1 MKYTVTWKPEAHRR
15 LTELWTDAP
24 DRAAISAATNE
35 IDKRLGSNPLDEGES
50 RDAGRRILLVS
61 PLGVYFTV
69 RDEDRL
75 VMVIVVWRYPRR
87 D

>member
-15 LTELWTDAP
+15 LTKLWTDAL
-24 DRAAISAATNE
+24 DRAAISAAANE

-50 RDAGRRILLVS
+50 RDSGRRILLVS

-69 RDEDRL
+69 SDADRL
-75 VMVIVVWRYPRR
+75 VKVIVVWRYPLR